1 MIRKLAVALL
11 FAIPLFAADRNAD
24 PCEAVLAHDLNLG
37 LPRIASG
44 QARVLEPALGS
55 VFGALYAQRK
65 APDPCPKGIHIN
77 VAVGNDY
84 QMLEWLDQKLLDAA
98 IVTDLS
104 LALLQRDEMPMRQ
117 RARWKSRGLYELD
130 AFADRTDAAAARAL
144 LPPSHAAPMARVRD
158 QKNRRWNARPDAAGE
173 YRALL
178 QEVWAAAMTDATKPE
193 NERRRGIRHV
203 LLLGSHLSSSG
214 FVAPIAEAITTF
226 NSAASALEKKD
237 PRTFADAI
245 ERDAWKFL
253 FQSTRFALDCASVDD
268 CFAVALA
275 GDRAKD
281 KADEHRLPDGTT
293 VVLFPGEELQRDA
306 PIGEGA
312 THREHLVITAAAA
325 QRIFGVKSSDDIF
338 MEPVPEIPGVV
349 ALAMNDRNAP
359 PDLLSTFDAE
369 PSFGTRTHAFTVD
382 EAMQLLSQQRRRTS
396 NREIALV
403 LPGGGVKAAYQ
414 TRIIDELYG
423 HRYLA
428 NAAVAPPDD
437 PSTLAVRN
445 VIGTSGGA
453 LLGYFVS
460 QLRASPPEL
469 LDILWLVDGKF
480 LASTDVFGWTD
491 LLRYVS
497 IVFSFLIF
505 CAVLFLGSTRHPG
518 GPGTGRFRARLA
530 LGIMPLFLLAPVLI
544 RQASGDIIEDVPEIE
559 GIFYAI
565 MALLVMIADQWI
577 VIRDDP
583 KPTTPERESHLRRIN
598 TALAAAG
605 VLLIAIPLLGD
616 VAVDT
621 HLPFIAAFATMNML
635 LVSSAMAL
643 ARSFARLRDP
653 KRRLIEIVAAMA
665 VVLLYCAFGRMPHV
679 PHVVTGIFLFLLVG
693 IQVWYTGGKP
703 RRMQWLITL
712 SAVFLVAML
721 CWPDQPGRNFLFAE
735 SLHVTTGA
743 FFLSLGLIALI
754 AAGALWSYRGRH
766 YDVEGFKEVGMA
778 FIVLLVYSLA
788 SLVAMMA
795 LTALLPE
802 FVTPLELTGKFWGV
816 LAAVSFVLSLTL
828 LALSRHPRF
837 ASRAWA
843 RAVLFLRKSHPNGL
857 TLHRR
862 YARILFLAV
871 LAVTWWNVVAAP
883 ALYGNRTARHY
894 HDEAIRKFTAMN
906 GPFAPTARFVTPA
919 NLLQQDG
926 TRYFMF
932 LAGDEK
938 DCPSFS
944 RRPTTGAQWWI
955 YAGAATRGDS
965 RCRQAANTGDL
976 AMSVSFASGSPFP
989 IFPAHRVEQ
998 SPDDAPYIDGGYS
1011 NNVPVDAARTL
1022 DASEVLIV
1030 DSSNPLAAP
1039 RAGDTW
1045 MDVARQKTL
1054 GYLVVNLGRLPQYL
1068 FEHSQ
1073 QVDRISRADLFVV
1086 ALAPSRYEKDWP
1098 ALFDFRSSVVRRMKD
1113 TANNDLHNR
1122 IGMVESWGQPA
1133 FSFNVDLPP
1142 ALQARPRDR
1151 RSPARARAR

>member
-1 MIRKLAVALL
+1 MIRTLAVALL
-11 FAIPLFAADRNAD
+11 CAVPLFAEDCRD
-24 PCEAVLAHDLNLG
+24 VLPHALNLG

-44 QARVLEPALGS
+44 EARVLEPALRQ

-65 APDPCPKGIHIN
+65 APIPCPKGIQIN

-104 LALLQRDEMPMRQ
+104 LALLQRDEVR
-117 RARWKSRGLYELD
+117 LYQLD
-130 AFADRTDAAAARAL
+130 AFADRFDAASARSL
-144 LPPSHAAPMARVRD
+144 LPPAHATPMARVRD
-158 QKNRRWNARPDAAGE
+158 QKRRQWNERPDAAGE

-178 QEVWAAAMTDATKPE
+178 QEVWLAAMTDASKPE

-203 LLLGSHLSSSG
+203 MLLGSHLSSSG
-214 FVAPIAEAITTF
+214 FVAPIEEAIKF
-226 NSAASALEKKD
+226 FRISGSELGKRD
-237 PRTFADAI
+237 PRLDGDAI

-253 FQSTRFALDCASVDD
+253 FQSTRFSLDCANVED

-293 VVLFPGEELQRDA
+293 VVLFPDEELQRGG
-306 PIGEGA
+306 PIGEGMA
-312 THREHLVITAAAA
+312 YREHLVITAAAA
-325 QRIFGVKSSDDIF
+325 QRIFGVKANDEIF
-338 MEPVPEIPGVV
+338 AEPAPKIPGVV
-349 ALAMNDRNAP
+349 WLAMNDRNAP
-359 PDLLSTFDAE
+359 QDLLSTFNAE
-369 PSFGTRTHAFTVD
+369 ASFGARTHAFTVD
-382 EAMQLLSQQRRRTS
+382 ETMQLLNQQRRRTS

-423 HRYLA
+423 HRYLT
-428 NAAVAPPDD
+428 NAALPSSND

-460 QLRASPPEL
+460 QLRENPPEL
-469 LDILWLVDGKF
+469 FDILWLVDRRY

-497 IVFSFLIF
+497 IVFSFFIF
-505 CAVLFLGSTRHPG
+505 CVVLFLSSTRHIG
-518 GPGTGRFRARLA
+518 DTGTGKFRARLT

-544 RQASGDIIEDVPEIE
+544 RQASGEIVEDVPAIE

-577 VIRDDP
+577 VVRDQP
-583 KPTTPERESHLRRIN
+583 KSITPARETRLRHIN
-598 TALAAAG
+598 NALAAAG
-605 VLLIAIPLLGD
+605 VLLIAFPLLGD
-616 VAVDT
+616 VAIET
-621 HLPFIAAFATMNML
+621 HLPFIAAFATMSLL

-643 ARSFARLRDP
+643 AQWFSRLSDP
-653 KRRLIEIVAAMA
+653 KRRLIEIAAAMA
-665 VVLLYCAFGRMPHV
+665 IVLLYCAFVTMPRV
-679 PHVVTGIFLFLLVG
+679 PHVITGIFLFLLVG
-693 IQVWYTGGKP
+693 IQIWHTGA
-703 RRMQWLITL
+703 RRYRMQWLITL
-712 SAVFLVAML
+712 TAVFLVAML
-721 CWPDQPGRNFLFAE
+721 CWPDDPGDNFLLAE
-735 SLHVTTGA
+735 SLQVTTGA

-754 AAGALWSYRGRH
+754 AAGALWSYRGRY

-788 SLVAMMA
+788 SLVTMMA
-795 LTALLPE
+795 LTTLLPE
-802 FVTPLELTGKFWGV
+802 FVTPLELTGKFWLV
-816 LAAVSFVLSLTL
+816 LAAVSFVLSGIL
-828 LALSRHPRF
+828 LRLSHHPRF
-837 ASRAWA
+837 AHRAWA
-843 RAVLFLRKSHPNGL
+843 RALLFLRKSHPNGL

-883 ALYGNRTARHY
+883 ALYGNRQARKY
-894 HDEAIRKFTAMN
+894 HRNAIGKFTAMN

-955 YAGAATRGDS
+955 YAPAAI
-965 RCRQAANTGDL
+965 TGDKQCLQLVNPGAL
-976 AMSVSFASGSPFP
+976 AQSVSFASGSPFP
-989 IFPAHRVEQ
+989 IFPAHRVTEL
-998 SPDDAPYIDGGYS
+998 PGKAPYIDGGYS

-1022 DASEVLIV
+1022 DTSEVLII
-1030 DSSNPLAAP
+1030 DSSSPLAPP
-1039 RAGDTW
+1039 RAAETM

-1054 GYLVVNLGRLPQYL
+1054 GHLVVNLGRLPQYL

-1098 ALFDFRSSVVRRMKD
+1098 ALFDFRSSVVQRMKE
-1113 TANNDLHNR
+1113 TANNDLRHR
-1122 IGMVESWGQPA
+1122 IGIVESWGQPTY
-1133 FSFNVDLPP
+1133 SFNVALP
-1142 ALQARPRDR
+1142 
-1151 RSPARARAR
+1151 SS